1 MNENIKQTFEKLT
14 PRRKEV
20 LQMVLVGESDEAIAQ
35 VLSIKPATVRKYL
48 ERLYQAFGV
57 SKRVELLTLFTNYE
71 KEFVNDASEFLK
83 DVVSK
88 TRLDIGEAPSTQNF
102 YGRQYELETLKR
114 WIIEDNC
121 RVVTLLG
128 MGGLGKTTLSV
139 KLMELLNDNQ
149 HHFDFII
156 WRSLREAPKLE
167 KILVDCIKFFSDQ
180 KEIKIKGNVS
190 DVSIFIEYIRNSRC
204 LIVLDNFESILDKE
218 QNVGLYRKEYQDYGV
233 LIKRICESFHKSC
246 LVITSRIRPE
256 DIAVQEGENLPIRSL
271 LLPGLVEDEGL
282 NILEDKG
289 LIGSKKAMLDLV
301 QLYSGNPLALKI
313 VSTFIKDLFN
323 GDIDEFIKQGLTAFV
338 GIESLLDSQFNNLSD
353 LEKKVMYWLAINRE
367 PVTIKELFD
376 EIVDKPIFFHLID
389 SLEKLKTR
397 SLIET
402 IDGKF
407 TLQNVV
413 MEYMVGLLIRQVSEE
428 IKTEEYKLLNQY
440 ALIEATT
447 KDYIRNR
454 QTEVIL
460 EPISQSLSASEINLK
475 LVKPLQF
482 SKAKLTNYAAG
493 NIINLLLYRKYNLS
507 GLDLSNL
514 SIWQA
519 YLRGARLRNV
529 NFTNSDLNKSRFT
542 EAFGTALSLAS
553 SPVDSIWAM
562 GDTKS
567 RIRVRYSEG
576 QQWITMEGHTNW
588 VRSIAFSS
596 NGKILASASDDKT
609 VMLWDTYTGQRLK
622 TLEGHKQRVW
632 SVAISPDCNTIAS
645 GSEDKTIRL
654 WRLDTGECYKVLEKH
669 INWVRCV
676 AFSPDGSILAS
687 GSSDS
692 SVILWDAKNGEY
704 LKTLQAH
711 TARVRSIAFS
721 RDGKILASSS
731 DDSKIILWDVESGKE
746 LKTLIG
752 HKSWVRSVAFH
763 PLRNL
768 LASAGED
775 CDVIIWDVS
784 TGKRKNTLLGHT
796 ARVWCVTFC
805 GEDYETLISSSDDKT
820 VKIWDVDTGQCLK
833 TFQGHTNWS
842 WSVSFSSD
850 SILVSGNE
858 DQTIKIWDINT
869 GKLTKTIRGHKN
881 RIRALAVSPSNNSNN
896 SIIASGSDDKTIKL
910 WDIKSGN
917 LIKTFT
923 DHPDRVLSIAFS
935 PDGKKLVS
943 GGDDKL
949 VRIWDVESGKHKLS
963 NERHNSWIWSVTFSP
978 DGNIIASG
986 SEDKTIKLWDAHT
999 LECLQTLIGHAD
1011 WVRSVKFHPN
1021 GKILASGSEDKTVKL
1036 WDVTTGKEIQT
1047 LKVYIGWV
1055 RSIAFS
1061 PDGRFL
1067 AVSGGSAIL
1076 EIWDITTN
1084 TIYKT
1089 LQGHQ
1094 ERLWAVAF
1102 SPDGQT
1108 LASSSE
1114 DGSTVLWDITTGQQL
1129 HSLQAPRVYEGLNIT
1144 GVVNLTK
1151 AQIDT
1156 LKTLGAFTEDE

>member
-1 MNENIKQTFEKLT
+1 MDENIKQIFEKLT

-20 LQMVLVGESDEAIAQ
+20 LQMVLTGESDEAIAQ

-57 SKRVELLTLFTNYE
+57 SKRVELITLFASYK
-71 KEFVNDASEFLK
+71 KEFTSDASEFLAS
-83 DVVSK
+83 VVSK
-88 TRLDIGEAPSTQNF
+88 TKLDIGEAPSTQNF
-102 YGRQYELETLKR
+102 YGRQNELETLKR

-128 MGGLGKTTLSV
+128 MGGLGKTTITV
-139 KLMELLNDNQ
+139 KLMELLNVPE

-167 KILVDCIKFFSDQ
+167 KILVDCIKFFSGQ
-180 KEIKIKGNVS
+180 KEIKIKGNIS
-190 DVSIFIEYIRNSRC
+190 DVSHMIQYMRNSRC
-204 LIVLDNFESILDKE
+204 LIVLDNFESILENQGK
-218 QNVGLYRKEYQDYGV
+218 VGLYRKEYQDYGV
-233 LIKRICESFHKSC
+233 LIKRICESSHQSC

-271 LLPGLVEDEGL
+271 LVPGLVKDEGL

-301 QLYSGNPLALKI
+301 ELYSGNPLALKI
-313 VSTFIKDLFN
+313 VSTFIKDLFS

-353 LEKKVMYWLAINRE
+353 LEKKVMYWLAVNRE
-367 PVTIKELFD
+367 PVSIKELFD
-376 EIVDKPIFFHLID
+376 EIVEKPIFFNLVD

-402 IDGKF
+402 VNGKF

-413 MEYMVGLLIRQVSEE
+413 MEYMISLLIRQVTEE
-428 IKTEEYKLLNQY
+428 IKTGEYNLLNQY
-440 ALIEATT
+440 ALIEATA

-454 QTEVIL
+454 QIEVIL
-460 EPISQSLSASEINLK
+460 KPISQSLSADELNIK
-475 LVKPLQF
+475 LVKPLQ
-482 SKAKLTNYAAG
+482 KAKAKFNNYGVG
-493 NIINLLLYRKYNLS
+493 NIINLLLHRKYNLS

-514 SIWQA
+514 TIWQA
-519 YLRGARLRNV
+519 YLRSARLHNV
-529 NFTNSDLNKSRFT
+529 NFTNSDLKKSRFT

-576 QQWITMEGHTNW
+576 QQWVTMEGHTNW

-609 VMLWDTYTGQRLK
+609 VMLWNISTGKRLR

-676 AFSPDGSILAS
+676 RYSPDGSILAS

-692 SVILWDAKNGEY
+692 SVILWDAKSGQY
-704 LKTLQAH
+704 LKTLQSH

-721 RDGKILASSS
+721 QDGKILASSS
-731 DDSKIILWDVESGKE
+731 DDCKIILWDIESGKE

-763 PLRNL
+763 PSRNL

-775 CDVIIWDVS
+775 CEVIIWDIS
-784 TGKRKNTLLGHT
+784 TGKRKNTLLEHT

-805 GEDYETLISSSDDKT
+805 GEDCETLISSSDDKT
-820 VKIWDVDTGQCLK
+820 VKLWDVDTGECLK

-842 WSVSFSSD
+842 WSLGFSSNV
-850 SILVSGNE
+850 LVTGNE
-858 DQTIKIWDINT
+858 DQTIKIWDTNT
-869 GKLTKTIRGHKN
+869 GKLNKSIRAHKN
-881 RIRALAVSPSNNSNN
+881 RIRALAVSPGDSNNT
-896 SIIASGSDDKTIKL
+896 IIASGSDDKTIKL

-943 GGDDKL
+943 AGDDKL
-949 VRIWDVESGKHKLS
+949 VRIWDS
-963 NERHNSWIWSVTFSP
+963 
-978 DGNIIASG
+978 
-986 SEDKTIKLWDAHT
+986 T
-999 LECLQTLIGHAD
+999 L
-1011 WVRSVKFHPN
+1011 R
-1021 GKILASGSEDKTVKL
+1021 
-1036 WDVTTGKEIQT
+1036 
-1047 LKVYIGWV
+1047 
-1055 RSIAFS
+1055 
-1061 PDGRFL
+1061 
-1067 AVSGGSAIL
+1067 
-1076 EIWDITTN
+1076 
-1084 TIYKT
+1084 
-1089 LQGHQ
+1089 
-1094 ERLWAVAF
+1094 
-1102 SPDGQT
+1102 
-1108 LASSSE
+1108 
-1114 DGSTVLWDITTGQQL
+1114 
-1129 HSLQAPRVYEGLNIT
+1129 
-1144 GVVNLTK
+1144 
-1151 AQIDT
+1151 
-1156 LKTLGAFTEDE
+1156 

>member
-1 MNENIKQTFEKLT
+1 MDENIKQIFDKLT

-20 LQMVLVGESDEAIAQ
+20 LQMVLVGESDDAIAS

-57 SKRVELLTLFTNYE
+57 SKRVELLTLFSNYE
-71 KEFVNDASEFLK
+71 KEFPVYDVSEFLP
-83 DVVSK
+83 VVSK
-88 TRLDIGEAPSTQNF
+88 TRLDLGEAPSTQNF
-102 YGRQYELETLKR
+102 YGRQNELETLKY
-114 WIIEDNC
+114 WIIETHC

-139 KLMELLNDNQ
+139 KLIELLNDFESPQ
-149 HHFDFII
+149 FDFII

-190 DVSIFIEYIRNSRC
+190 DISILIEYMRKSRC
-204 LIVLDNFESILDKE
+204 LIVLDNFESILDTE
-218 QNVGLYRKEYQDYGV
+218 QKVGLYRKEYQDYSV
-233 LIKRICESFHKSC
+233 LIKRISESSHQSC
-246 LVITSRIRPE
+246 LVITSRIKPE
-256 DIAVQEGENLPIRSL
+256 YIAVQEGEHSPIRSL
-271 LLPGLVEDEGL
+271 VLPGLIEDEGL

-313 VSTFIKDLFN
+313 VSTFIKDLFS
-323 GDIDEFIKQGLTAFV
+323 GDIDEFIEQGLTAFV

-353 LEKKVMYWLAINRE
+353 IEKKVLYWLAINRE
-367 PVTIKELFD
+367 PVKIKDLFD
-376 EIVDKPIFFHLID
+376 EIVDKPVFFDLID
-389 SLEKLKTR
+389 SLEKLKKR

-402 IDGKF
+402 VDGKF

-413 MEYMVGLLIRQVSEE
+413 MEYMIALLIRQVSEE
-428 IKTEEYKLLNQY
+428 IKTGEYDLLNQY
-440 ALIEATT
+440 ALIEATA

-454 QTEVIL
+454 QSEVIL
-460 EPISQSLSASEINLK
+460 EPICQSISASEINLK
-475 LVKPLQF
+475 LVEPLE
-482 SKAKLTNYAAG
+482 KAKDKLTNYAVG
-493 NIINLLLYRKYNLS
+493 NILNLLLYNNYDLS

-514 SIWQA
+514 TIWQA
-519 YLRGARLRNV
+519 YLRGAKLCNV

-542 EAFGTALSLAS
+542 EAFGTVLSLAS

-567 RIRVRYSEG
+567 IIRVRYSEG
-576 QQWITMEGHTNW
+576 QQWMTMEGHTNW

-596 NGKILASASDDKT
+596 NGKMLASASDDKT
-609 VMLWDTYTGQRLK
+609 VMLWDTSTGQCLK
-622 TLEGHKQRVW
+622 TLKGHQQRVW
-632 SVAISPDCNTIAS
+632 SVAISPNCNIIAS
-645 GSEDKTIRL
+645 ASEDKTIRL
-654 WRLDTGECYKVLEKH
+654 WRLDTGEYKVLEKH

-687 GSSDS
+687 GSSDK
-692 SVILWDAKNGEY
+692 SVILWDATSGEY

-721 RDGKILASSS
+721 QDGKILASSS
-731 DDSKIILWDVESGKE
+731 DDSKIILWDIESGKE

-763 PLRNL
+763 PKRNL

-775 CDVIIWDVS
+775 CDVIIWNVN
-784 TGKRKNTLLGHT
+784 TGKRKNILRGHT

-805 GEDYETLISSSDDKT
+805 GEDCETLISSSDDKT

-842 WSVSFSSD
+842 WSVGFSPD
-850 SILVSGNE
+850 GILVSGDE
-858 DQTIKIWDINT
+858 DQTIKIWDSKT
-869 GKLTKTIRGHKN
+869 GQLTKTLEAHQN
-881 RIRALAVSPSNNSNN
+881 RIRAIAVSPSGSNN
-896 SIIASGSDDKTIKL
+896 TIIASGSDDKTIKL

-917 LIKTFT
+917 LINTFT

-935 PDGKKLVS
+935 PDGKNLVS
-943 GGDDKL
+943 AGDDKL
-949 VRIWDVESGKHKLS
+949 VRIWDVENGKLCKTA
-963 NERHNSWIWSVTFSP
+963 ERHNSWIWSVTFSP
-978 DGNIIASG
+978 DGFRVASG
-986 SEDKTIKLWDAHT
+986 SEDKTIKLWNTNT
-999 LECLQTLIGHAD
+999 LECIQTLKGHND

-1036 WDVTTGKEIQT
+1036 WDVTTGDEIRT
-1047 LKVYIGWV
+1047 LKVSIGWV

-1067 AVSGGSAIL
+1067 AVSGGSANL

-1084 TIYKT
+1084 EIYKT
-1089 LQGHQ
+1089 LAGHR
-1094 ERLWAVAF
+1094 ERLWSVAF

-1114 DGSTVLWDITTGQQL
+1114 DGNIALWDVTTGQQL
-1129 HSLQAPRVYEGLNIT
+1129 YSLRAPRLYEGLNIT

-1151 AQIDT
+1151 AQINT
-1156 LKTLGAFTEDE
+1156 LKTLGAIKEDE